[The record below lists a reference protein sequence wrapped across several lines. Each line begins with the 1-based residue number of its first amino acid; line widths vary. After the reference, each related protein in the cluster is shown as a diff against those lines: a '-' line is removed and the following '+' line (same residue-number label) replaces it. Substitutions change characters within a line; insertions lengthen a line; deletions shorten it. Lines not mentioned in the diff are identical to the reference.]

1 MAYEQ
6 IIAATIDGR
15 WMPTPGDPRDLGRL
29 VLEVPEDGV
38 GIGTVDVHLGHDV
51 ERDAVALPDAR
62 FDVPRGLGLLVAEPV
77 WKSTGGLGY
86 RADAVTARTSRR
98 WPGNSTPS
106 SRSSCGDNIASMS
119 WGARYL
125 ISTQSRLVARERE
138 DFEAG
143 RAQLRVQPHH
153 LGVVRVRL
161 ASFARDVRDQDD
173 LVA

>member
-38 GIGTVDVHLGHDV
+38 GRRPVNIYLGHDV
-51 ERDAVALPDAR
+51 ERDAVPLPDAR
-62 FDVPRGLGLLVAEPV
+62 FDVARGLGLLVPEPV
-77 WKSTGGLGY
+77 WKSTSELGY

-106 SRSSCGDNIASMS
+106 SRPSYGDNIAVM
-119 WGARYL
+119 A
-125 ISTQSRLVARERE
+125 
-138 DFEAG
+138 
-143 RAQLRVQPHH
+143 
-153 LGVVRVRL
+153 
-161 ASFARDVRDQDD
+161 
-173 LVA
+173 

>member
-38 GIGTVDVHLGHDV
+38 GIGTVDVDLGHDV
-51 ERDAVALPDAR
+51 ERDAVPLPDAR
-62 FDVPRGLGLLVAEPV
+62 FDVARGLGLLVPE
-77 WKSTGGLGY
+77 
-86 RADAVTARTSRR
+86 
-98 WPGNSTPS
+98 
-106 SRSSCGDNIASMS
+106 
-119 WGARYL
+119 
-125 ISTQSRLVARERE
+125 LVARERE
-138 DFEAG
+138 DLEAG
-143 RAQLRVQPHH
+143 RAQLRVQAYH